1 MGVLLLYTDVFIA
14 FPFHVN
20 NHRRSLSLAISK
32 LRFFNVLF
40 LLKMDATN
48 TPPQEYC
55 KGVCFLP
62 TNQAGNKTLFED
74 MNKKT
79 MEQST
84 KMSKDHPQSLG
95 VA

>member
-1 MGVLLLYTDVFIA
+1 MGVLFLYIYIHVFIA

-20 NHRRSLSLAISK
+20 NHTRSLSLAISK
-32 LRFFNVLF
+32 LRFLNVLF

-62 TNQAGNKTLFED
+62 APETRPCLKI
-74 MNKKT
+74 
-79 MEQST
+79 
-84 KMSKDHPQSLG
+84 
-95 VA
+95 